1 MDSQLQ
7 YNINELV
14 QFMDQCND
22 NNVVTSYSGL
32 NHVNSPTTFNYAS
45 QYELESKSGYEQQ
58 KSVRQEAN
66 SHHFNAMSFFPSYT
80 NPKVQLLSLRDQE
93 YREIQ
98 KNCRFSKAVEDVH
111 ATGPADLR
119 EALNYDELFDTF
131 INSEVEA
138 QNLKDSVGALRPH
151 SPIPLA
157 FPLPLPLTPTPTPNI
172 NMKDSISKSYFFEN
186 ENSKVRLCFDDTDE
200 RDVGRIFRYPD
211 NSNQIFNIGTL
222 KLASNSYKEAKVVS
236 ASVNKTIDDEF
247 ELKSKYFRSSNNSLK
262 RRQKTQPEE
271 IRSKIRKRNNP
282 TTDEVEWKPLSIFT
296 VYTNFK
302 PEAIDDTD
310 YFENIPQTSC
320 FGRLNMRVKRAW
332 TRGPN
337 KAKLK

>member
-7 YNINELV
+7 YNISELV

-22 NNVVTSYSGL
+22 SNVVTSYSGL
-32 NHVNSPTTFNYAS
+32 NHVNSPTAFNYTS

-58 KSVRQEAN
+58 KSARQE
-66 SHHFNAMSFFPSYT
+66 SIDQHFSAMSFFPLHTS
-80 NPKVQLLSLRDQE
+80 PKIQVLNLRDQE
-93 YREIQ
+93 CKEIQ
-98 KNCRFSKAVEDVH
+98 KNCRFSKVVEDVH
-111 ATGPADLR
+111 ATAPTDMR

-131 INSEVEA
+131 INSEVDV
-138 QNLKDSVGALRPH
+138 QTLKDSVGVLRPH
-151 SPIPLA
+151 SPL
-157 FPLPLPLTPTPTPNI
+157 PLPLPLTPKPTPNI
-172 NMKDSISKSYFFEN
+172 NMKDSMSRSYVFEN
-186 ENSKVRLCFDDTDE
+186 ENSKDRLYFDDADE

-247 ELKSKYFRSSNNSLK
+247 ELKSKYFRSFNNSLK
-262 RRQKTQPEE
+262 RRQKSQPEE

-337 KAKLK
+337 KVKLK

>member
-7 YNINELV
+7 YNISELV
-14 QFMDQCND
+14 QFMDQSND

-32 NHVNSPTTFNYAS
+32 NHMNSPTTFNYSA
-45 QYELESKSGYEQQ
+45 QYELESKSLYEQQ
-58 KSVRQEAN
+58 KSVKQESNAQ
-66 SHHFNAMSFFPSYT
+66 HFSAMSFFPLHTS
-80 NPKVQLLSLRDQE
+80 PKVQFLNLRDQE
-93 YREIQ
+93 CKEIQ
-98 KNCRFSKAVEDVH
+98 KNCGFSKVAEDVH
-111 ATGPADLR
+111 AMAPTNFR

-131 INSEVEA
+131 INSEVDV
-138 QNLKDSVGALRPH
+138 QTLKDSVGVLRAH
-151 SPIPLA
+151 S
-157 FPLPLPLTPTPTPNI
+157 PLPLPLTPTPTPNI
-172 NMKDSISKSYFFEN
+172 NMNDSMSRSYVFEN
-186 ENSKVRLCFDDTDE
+186 ENSRDRSYFDDTDE

-211 NSNQIFNIGTL
+211 NSNQVFNIGTL
-222 KLASNSYKEAKVVS
+222 RLASNSYKEAKVVS

-247 ELKSKYFRSSNNSLK
+247 ELKSRYFRSFENSLK
-262 RRQKTQPEE
+262 KRQKTQPEE

-337 KAKLK
+337 KVKLK